1 MLKPI
6 IWICLFFSVFLYAHP
21 HIFATVFLS
30 VEFES
35 SGEMIIK
42 NRWVFDELYS
52 VAKIDAV
59 DINQDGKLSAEE
71 WYEIERSVVQSAQRF
86 NYYNYLLMGTQFMA
100 SNGYKNF
107 EVKKEGASLVIYFDL
122 NFKMKAQK
130 EYTILTFALKDL
142 SNYIQFDLDMNKV
155 KVQAPS
161 NIEVEFFTDVIEGLT
176 LFKAFPPSTEALYL
190 RFREK

>member
-21 HIFATVFLS
+21 HIFANVFVS
-30 VEFES
+30 IEFEP
-35 SGEMIIK
+35 SGEIIIK

-52 VAKIDAV
+52 AAKLDVV
-59 DINQDGKLSAEE
+59 DLNEDGKLSAEE

-86 NYYNYLLMGTQFMA
+86 NYYNYLLVGPKFIA
-100 SNGYKNF
+100 SDGYKNF
-107 EVKKEGASLVIYFDL
+107 EIKKEGALLVIYFDL
-122 NFKMKAQK
+122 NFNLKAQK

-142 SNYIQFDLDMNKV
+142 SNYIQFDLDMKKV

-161 NIEVEFFTDVIEGLT
+161 NIEVEYFVDVLEGLT

-190 RFREK
+190 RFRGK